1 MSDFDLD
8 DLFRDEFKPSFTH
21 ALDSIKEE
29 KAAHKALVDNPLAV
43 DSSEMPRTDNV
54 DISVSDVSR
63 EEAEEESRLFEEASK
78 EFNETRGD
86 IYVHEIDK
94 HPVEIAVTELE
105 DTIAEVESNTRN
117 YPNYSHIVDADLAE
131 LRRRLTGEVSVTQE
145 DIYVET
151 EEEEIQ
157 EEIDEVLSG
166 EVVAYPL
173 HKEQL
178 VIEDDK
184 DVAILAIEGEV
195 MPDMPVG
202 PSALEVA
209 VAELERVRAMDM
221 EDEAQKNAIRA
232 KINETQKILD
242 ELRREFV
249 SADEKHRNRRAA
261 IREAEALVSEE
272 SHIEA
277 ERLREED
284 IKKQRKTAMMQFH
297 HHIEEL
303 NPEWKA
309 YAFDH
314 QWEGASTLALH
325 ESGLLADEMGLGKT
339 LSAIMYLDMV
349 KAKRVLVI
357 TPNDTNSNF
366 TLELAMWAK
375 HRFVWSLAGA
385 DKAGRSTFME
395 YIIEPR
401 AKEDKDICL
410 AINYEQL
417 YTDEDYFQ
425 RLLDLEFDTII
436 IDEAHSFKNK
446 SGILFGQLKRLRN
459 KAKRVLPMTG
469 TFILN
474 SPLDIW
480 PALHL
485 VDNAAFPTE
494 GQFKDHYCE
503 WDYYTNKWVFRSGG
517 EKSMLIR
524 LGGRIVKRNMA
535 EAGIVL
541 PTQHFHEIDIEF
553 PQYGYEDQK
562 NIMRQLADH
571 SQIILDS
578 DRKISI
584 VEQIALI
591 TRQRQCAVWPAGIT
605 IKDPVTEEVLFSVGE
620 DVQESIKMDWVES
633 KLKELRNGGKRIAV
647 FSQFKTALAELE
659 RRLIEDGFRV
669 VRYDGDTDK
678 ETKAK
683 VKRDFD
689 RRHVEITGEWE
700 WDIVLCN
707 FKTGGVG
714 LNFTHATD
722 MIMLDENWN
731 PGTNQQA
738 YARINRIGQDK
749 ETDVWIPRLTGSID
763 GWMKALNDMK
773 RDIIAG
779 FDSEVDLQ
787 KEFSEFL
794 ATVRSTV

>member
-1 MSDFDLD
+1 LADNDFDLD
-8 DLFRDEFKPSFTH
+8 DLFRDEFKPDFSHT
-21 ALDSIKEE
+21 LDSKK
-29 KAAHKALVDNPLAV
+29 KAEVKSMNEVLSE
-43 DSSEMPRTDNV
+43 SSAEMPATKGD
-54 DISVSDVSR
+54 DSYIPPSIKKQW
-63 EEAEEESRLFEEASK
+63 EEFEKQNQIFDEA
-78 EFNETRGD
+78 R
-86 IYVHEIDK
+86 
-94 HPVEIAVTELE
+94 
-105 DTIAEVESNTRN
+105 
-117 YPNYSHIVDADLAE
+117 
-131 LRRRLTGEVSVTQE
+131 
-145 DIYVET
+145 ET

-157 EEIDEVLSG
+157 EEIDEVLTG
-166 EVVAYPL
+166 EVVSYVDFPIVG
-173 HKEQL
+173 KE
-178 VIEDDK
+178 
-184 DVAILAIEGEV
+184 VAEVAIEGEV
-195 MPDMPVG
+195 MPDKPEG
-202 PSALEVA
+202 PTELELA

-249 SADEKHRNRRAA
+249 AKDEAHRNRKAA
-261 IREAEALVSEE
+261 IREAEAKVSEE
-272 SHIEA
+272 AHIQA
-277 ERLREED
+277 ELQREEE
-284 IKKQRKTAMMQFH
+284 IKKQRKHAMMQFH
-297 HHIEEL
+297 SHIEEL
-303 NPEWKA
+303 NPEWKN

-366 TLELAMWAK
+366 TMELAMWAK

-385 DKAGRSTFME
+385 DKAGRNTFME

-401 AKEDKDICL
+401 AEKGEDICL
-410 AINYEQL
+410 AINFEQL

-425 RLLDLEFDTII
+425 KLMDLEFDTII
-436 IDEAHSFKNK
+436 VDEAHNFKNK
-446 SGILFGQLKRLRN
+446 SGLLFNKLKALRS
-459 KAKRVLPMTG
+459 KATRILPMTG

-474 SPLDIW
+474 SPEDIW

-485 VDNAAFPTE
+485 VDPEAFPTMT
-494 GQFKDHYCE
+494 QFRDHYCE
-503 WDYYTNKWVFRSGG
+503 YDYYTSKYVFRPGG

-524 LGGRIVKRNMA
+524 LGGRIVKRNMQ

-541 PTQHFHEIDIEF
+541 PKMNIHEIDIEF
-553 PQYGYEDQK
+553 PQDGYEDQK

-659 RRLIEDGFRV
+659 RRLIADGFRV

-678 ETKAK
+678 ETKAR

-689 RRHVEITGEWE
+689 RKHVELTGEFE

-714 LNFTHATD
+714 LNFTHATE
-722 MIMLDENWN
+722 MVMLDEEWN
-731 PGTNQQA
+731 PGKNQQA
-738 YARINRIGQDK
+738 YARVHRIGQT
-749 ETDVWIPRLTGSID
+749 EEQNIWIPRLYGAID
-763 GWMKALNDMK
+763 MWMKSLNDMK

-779 FDSEVDLQ
+779 FDNEVDLQ
-787 KEFSEFL
+787 KEFSDFL
-794 ATVRSTV
+794 STVRSNV